1 MVDGRWLIETPELG
15 FEFGLCCQES
25 VARSVCSE
33 LGAMATDQASL
44 NAVVARL
51 EAAVARLESLG
62 SQAISSAPK
71 QGISS
76 LVAGPPPPAGSASS
90 PSVAAF
96 DELVQSRVGKLLAA
110 ADKIGGNVLQASQ
123 VLQRAFE
130 AEKAVILAISQ
141 CKVSS
146 GNKCT

>member
-1 MVDGRWLIETPELG
+1 MSSDCVVERVLQGV
-15 FEFGLCCQES
+15 F
-25 VARSVCSE
+25 CSE
-33 LGAMATDQASL
+33 LGSMATDQASL

-62 SQAISSAPK
+62 SQAISGAPK

-146 GNKCT
+146 GNMNT